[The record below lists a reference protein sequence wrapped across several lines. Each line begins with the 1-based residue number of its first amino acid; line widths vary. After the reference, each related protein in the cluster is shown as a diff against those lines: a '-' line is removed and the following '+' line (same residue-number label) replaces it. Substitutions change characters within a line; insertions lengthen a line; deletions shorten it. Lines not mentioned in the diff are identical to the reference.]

1 MVYMKWHP
9 TTLVHVQS
17 AILSTVRKVTLCDKP
32 DFLTARGEKTP
43 RKTMSTFHWKQHK
56 LEMTL

>member
-1 MVYMKWHP
+1 MVYMKWDP

-17 AILSTVRKVTLCDKP
+17 AILSIVRKVTLCDKP
-32 DFLTARGEKTP
+32 DFLTARGEKNP
-43 RKTMSTFHWKQHK
+43 RETMSIFYWKQHK